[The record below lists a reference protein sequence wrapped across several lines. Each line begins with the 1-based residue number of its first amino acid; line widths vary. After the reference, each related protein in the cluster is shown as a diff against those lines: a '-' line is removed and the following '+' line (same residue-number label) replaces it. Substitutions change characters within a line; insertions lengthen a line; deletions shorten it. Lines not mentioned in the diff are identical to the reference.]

1 MRNAV
6 LAASIASV
14 MSSPSPAQFLLKI
27 DFLSKTNSKF
37 AYTPL
42 IVDNLVIKQ
51 DFAHE
56 YADNIVISFM
66 VASADY
72 ATIQDNAEGLL
83 AVLTITSLDRLGST
97 VYNPPPQQYI
107 YQATIVNPKDIR
119 RQLSDVSQRTLP
131 DTTISIRLIDQT
143 IYDLRHINIHGIY
156 QNTTLA
162 DVMSH
167 IAQTFNFKTLH
178 LVPPDNTHTYDHIVI
193 PPNKNFSE
201 VFTYLQKTYGVYM
214 KGLNFYGSNGVL
226 YIYPPYET
234 GPTFPQTCVVYQ
246 ADDGAYAGAQAFHKT
261 TGTTTE
267 IVVNRE
273 SFSQDITV
281 TSGEN
286 KGTASMFLRSSA
298 LVDGVVT
305 VDETKGV
312 QYQTGLSAS
321 LRLQNPRLASGNAQ
335 HTTYAKAT
343 DNPFSMAT
351 ALASG
356 QAVMV
361 AADWGHAVPFLLLPG
376 CTVRY
381 SYDQDGV
388 QMTQTGILEGVQCDL
403 NRDARVGAGVM
414 YLSSGKLILRLQP
427 DPAVTG

>member
-1 MRNAV
+1 MLNKV

-14 MSSPSPAQFLLKI
+14 MSTPSPAQYVLAI
-27 DFLSKTNSKF
+27 EFLSKTNNMFKYS
-37 AYTPL
+37 PM
-42 IVDNLVIKQ
+42 IVDNLIIKQ

-56 YADNIVISFM
+56 YADNIVISFRI
-66 VASADY
+66 ASSDY
-72 ATIQDNAEGLL
+72 AIMQDNSEGLL
-83 AVLTITSLDRLGST
+83 AVLTIKSLDRFGST
-97 VYNPPPQQYI
+97 VYNPPPQQFI
-107 YQATIVNPKDIR
+107 YQATIVNPKDVR
-119 RQLSDVSQRTLP
+119 RQLSDVAARTLP
-131 DTTISIRLIDQT
+131 DTTIAIRLIDQT
-143 IYDLRHINIHGIY
+143 IYDLRHVNIHGIY
-156 QNTTLA
+156 QKTTLS
-162 DVMSH
+162 DVLSH
-167 IAQTFNFKTLH
+167 ITQTFKFKTLH

-193 PPNKNFSE
+193 PPNKNFAE
-201 VFTYLQKTYGVYM
+201 VFTYLQRTYGVYM

-246 ADDGAYAGAQAFHKT
+246 ADDGAYAGAQSFHKT
-261 TGTTTE
+261 TNTTTE

-273 SFSQDITV
+273 SFSQDLTV
-281 TSGEN
+281 ASGEN

-312 QYQTGLSAS
+312 QYQTGLAAS
-321 LRLQNPRLASGNAQ
+321 LRLQNPRLAAGNVQ

-351 ALASG
+351 GLASG

-361 AADWGHAVPFLLLPG
+361 EADWAHAAPFLLLPG

-381 SYDQDGV
+381 SYDKDGV
-388 QMTQTGILEGVQCDL
+388 QMTQSGILEGIQCSL
-403 NRDARVGAGVM
+403 NRDARVPAGVM
-414 YLSSGKLILRLQP
+414 HLSSGKLILRLQP
-427 DPAVTG
+427 DAAVTG